1 MPSAVQDIIDD
12 SPIYE
17 GAQDSIQQDASKGA
31 VGGHGDESASAHAGE
46 SAIAHIGESATAQG
60 RLSRLSLT
68 DFRSYVSATL
78 ALDGRPVT
86 LAGPNGAGKTNIL
99 EAISLLGPGRGL
111 RSARLDELPR
121 VEGPGGWAVA
131 VRLKSDEDEM
141 RLGVG
146 ALATAPDRRQCRIEE
161 RAASGPSAFAQHLRL
176 LWLTPAQDR
185 LFMEGAGERRR
196 FLDRLAFAHDP
207 AHRSSAN
214 DYETAMRQRQKLLEE
229 GVRDDAWLGALEA
242 QMAEAGVAVAAAR
255 RDLAALLMQ
264 TDIGAADTVF
274 PASVL
279 AFEGYL
285 ENALDGAPA
294 AVVEDEFR
302 DRLKDQRRVDRE
314 AKRALIGPHR
324 SDLLVT
330 HKTKGRVARLCST
343 GEQKALLIGLVLA
356 NARAL
361 SRIWASGYDGAGAG
375 QGAPLIMLL
384 DEVAAHLDQAR
395 RAALYDILDDIG
407 FQTFMTGTDQSLFS
421 AWGQRAQSFAVTG
434 ETVSEVNNQ

>member
-1 MPSAVQDIIDD
+1 MMWLCLDDHPLKDEKKKGKILNVQSAVQDIVD
-12 SPIYE
+12 
-17 GAQDSIQQDASKGA
+17 QDQAPA
-31 VGGHGDESASAHAGE
+31 VY
-46 SAIAHIGESATAQG
+46 ATG
-60 RLSRLSLT
+60 RLSRLALT
-68 DFRSYVSATL
+68 DFRSYVSASL
-78 ALDGRPVT
+78 QLDGRPVT

-121 VEGPGGWAVA
+121 VEGAGGWAVSA
-131 VRLKSDEDEM
+131 RLQSDGDEV

-146 ALATAPDRRQCRIEE
+146 VLAAAPDRRQCRIEE
-161 RAASGPSAFAQHLRL
+161 RAASGPSAFAQYLRL

-207 AHRSSAN
+207 AHRASAN

-229 GVRDDAWLGALEA
+229 GVRDDSWLGALEA
-242 QMAEAGVAVAAAR
+242 QMAEAGVALAAAR

-274 PASVL
+274 PASDL
-279 AFEGYL
+279 AFDGYL
-285 ENALDGAPA
+285 ENALDSAPA
-294 AVVEDEFR
+294 AAVEDEFCE
-302 DRLKDQRRVDRE
+302 RLKSQRRVDRE
-314 AKRALIGPHR
+314 AKRALLGPHR

-330 HKTKGRVARLCST
+330 HLAKGRPARLCST

-361 SRIWASGYDGAGAG
+361 SRIWAGGYDAAGSSE
-375 QGAPLIMLL
+375 GAPLVMLL
-384 DEVAAHLDQAR
+384 DEVAAHLDEAR

-407 FQTFMTGTDQSLFS
+407 FQTFMTGTDQSLFT
-421 AWGQRAQSFAVTG
+421 AWGARAQSFAVAG
-434 ETVSEVNNQ
+434 ETVREIGN